1 MTGIGQE
8 TDVAPAGEAEVID
21 AAGRYLCP
29 GFIDAHTHLDSMY
42 AFHAIVPYCLKGGTT
57 CVVSES
63 ELVATSCGLAGLE
76 CFFDSTK
83 GYPLRCFFLA
93 SPETPPFPEME
104 TALGLTL
111 AEFEGVL
118 ARDDVLGIGEAY
130 WTRVVEG
137 DERLLAQAALALS
150 QRKTLEGHAAGARG
164 QRLVQY
170 LVTGITSDH
179 EATTLDEALERL
191 RFGVYVMIRE
201 GFVRKELGELSKLKD
216 VDVDTRRII
225 LVSDGFDPAM
235 YCEEGYL
242 DSVVR
247 RAIEYGFSPIE
258 AIKMATVNVA
268 DYYGLRRLGAIAPFR
283 HADALFLDDLECI
296 SVSAVMVNGEMV
308 VKDGNFIGQIDPFSF
323 PDAMKMTIK
332 AEKVAPEDFMIPA
345 SSGKKR
351 VRVVSLVNDTITRE
365 TEALLSVSEGRLQK
379 DIEKDILP
387 VAVIYRGGGK
397 RIGKGFITGTGI
409 KEGAFAASVTWDT
422 GNLLVA
428 GSSEADMALAVNRLI
443 DIQGGYVISRKG
455 KIIYEF
461 PMPVF
466 GLMPECSLEENAEKT
481 KELEARMARIG
492 SIMPNP
498 FLALQTIPFTGLP
511 FLRITDRGLAD
522 IKSKRL
528 VSLFLD

>member
-1 MTGIGQE
+1 M
-8 TDVAPAGEAEVID
+8 
-21 AAGRYLCP
+21 
-29 GFIDAHTHLDSMY
+29 
-42 AFHAIVPYCLKGGTT
+42 
-57 CVVSES
+57 
-63 ELVATSCGLAGLE
+63 
-76 CFFDSTK
+76 
-83 GYPLRCFFLA
+83 
-93 SPETPPFPEME
+93 
-104 TALGLTL
+104 
-111 AEFEGVL
+111 
-118 ARDDVLGIGEAY
+118 
-130 WTRVVEG
+130 
-137 DERLLAQAALALS
+137 LAQAALALS

-216 VDVDTRRII
+216 VDVDKRRII

-283 HADALFLDDLECI
+283 HADVLFLDDLERI

-332 AEKVAPEDFMIPA
+332 AEKVAPEDFLIPA

-351 VRVVSLVNDTITRE
+351 VRVVNLVNETITRE

-409 KEGAFAASVTWDT
+409 KEG
-422 GNLLVA
+422 
-428 GSSEADMALAVNRLI
+428 RLCHERHLGHG
-443 DIQGGYVISRKG
+443 QSPRRG
-455 KIIYEF
+455 K
-461 PMPVF
+461 
-466 GLMPECSLEENAEKT
+466 
-481 KELEARMARIG
+481 
-492 SIMPNP
+492 
-498 FLALQTIPFTGLP
+498 Q
-511 FLRITDRGLAD
+511 RG
-522 IKSKRL
+522 
-528 VSLFLD
+528 